1 MVAQA
6 RTPSSGDTTLR
17 ELCDWL
23 ETRQREQYYDLESA
37 VPDSDEDAVRFMT
50 VHGSKG
56 LEFPIVILTGLSV
69 ATSRGPQSVDLV
81 PNYSTGVL
89 EVHCGDFAT
98 LGYERETERAMY
110 EAEQKRLLYVAT
122 TRPATTWS

>member
-1 MVAQA
+1 M
-6 RTPSSGDTTLR
+6 
-17 ELCDWL
+17 
-23 ETRQREQYYDLESA
+23 
-37 VPDSDEDAVRFMT
+37 PDSDEDAVRFMT

-56 LEFPIVILTGLSV
+56 LEFPIVILTECGEQPRRP
-69 ATSRGPQSVDLV
+69 TIRGSRAEPFQ
-81 PNYSTGVL
+81 
-89 EVHCGDFAT
+89 VHCGDFAT